1 MIKIAVVG
9 TGIISQL
16 HLDAI
21 SASEEAELCAV
32 CDINENAGEPVA
44 KKYGVPFFKE
54 YKEIP
59 ASTDAEAVILNL
71 PHFLHCEAS
80 EFFLDHGLHVL
91 VEKPMANTVEECDRM
106 IRAAERNGRK
116 LAVGHTQRFYP
127 AHRKVKEIYESKEL
141 GELSMVNE
149 LRSEDYFYEG
159 RPKWFLDRK
168 LAGGG
173 VFMNFGAHALDKL
186 FSITGSRPV
195 YVSGTVGN
203 LKNNY
208 NIEGHAQVHVE
219 LENRVCANISIGG
232 YTKGGS
238 EVMFY
243 FTEGI
248 LKVERGGRV
257 LSQNVGNGWE
267 NLELAPAN
275 AFGLQLQEFCRMVKD
290 EPSDIATGEYGRM
303 IIETIERVYQR

>member
-1 MIKIAVVG
+1 
-9 TGIISQL
+9 
-16 HLDAI
+16 
-21 SASEEAELCAV
+21 
-32 CDINENAGEPVA
+32 
-44 KKYGVPFFKE
+44 
-54 YKEIP
+54 
-59 ASTDAEAVILNL
+59 
-71 PHFLHCEAS
+71 
-80 EFFLDHGLHVL
+80 
-91 VEKPMANTVEECDRM
+91 MANTVEECDRM

-186 FSITGSRPV
+186 LSITGSRPV

-248 LKVERGGRV
+248 LKAERGGRV
-257 LSQNVGNGWE
+257 LSQNVGDGWE